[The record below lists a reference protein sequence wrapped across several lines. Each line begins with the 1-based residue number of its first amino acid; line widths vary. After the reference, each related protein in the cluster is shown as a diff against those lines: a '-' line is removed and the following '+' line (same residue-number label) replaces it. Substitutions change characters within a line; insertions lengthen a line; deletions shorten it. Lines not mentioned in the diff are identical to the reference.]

1 MARAPPTTAATHQ
14 TSTVS
19 DGRCSASGRELSLIP
34 RPLLLLPDGF
44 PRCYGRD
51 HPDPT
56 LDFHGHPFNPGDCP
70 FNALGN
76 IALAVKEQVGAVVD
90 LPPHSATLGLTW
102 YPSNAPTGSPAF
114 PPEYRGRVFY
124 ASHGSWDRTIPSGY
138 VVGMAAIENPTQAN
152 SHTPQPSLEEFL
164 GGFILEPKVS
174 CQTSDDCP
182 GSSHCQ
188 TNGTKF

>member
-1 MARAPPTTAATHQ
+1 MQQLPFCVCSRSLTELLRSENGRDQWGGHWHVNPTGEPELEGGEETEDMPPGEINRLPREALSYGTGAA
-14 TSTVS
+14 
-19 DGRCSASGRELSLIP
+19 DNRGDPPNLDCKRWPLRRSASGRELSLIP

-114 PPEYRGRVFY
+114 PPE
-124 ASHGSWDRTIPSGY
+124 
-138 VVGMAAIENPTQAN
+138 
-152 SHTPQPSLEEFL
+152 
-164 GGFILEPKVS
+164 
-174 CQTSDDCP
+174 
-182 GSSHCQ
+182 
-188 TNGTKF
+188 